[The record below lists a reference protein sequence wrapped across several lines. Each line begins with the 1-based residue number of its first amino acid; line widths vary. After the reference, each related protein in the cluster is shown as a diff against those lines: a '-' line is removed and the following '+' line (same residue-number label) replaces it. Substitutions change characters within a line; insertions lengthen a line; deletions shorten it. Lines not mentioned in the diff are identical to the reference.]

1 MPFVKRDENGQI
13 VAVYQQPLQ
22 DGLEEV
28 PPEDRGLQ
36 IFLDEVLLD
45 YAANRNW
52 MKSDLGLV
60 RVLEDVIEVLIDRG
74 VFMFTDLP
82 DQAQEK
88 LRERHGLRKEFAYI
102 ETLFGPEEDE
112 LETVETAGHGEED
125 SGERFL

>member
-1 MPFVKRDENGQI
+1 MPFVKRDEDGQI

-36 IFLDEVLLD
+36 MFLDEVLLD

-52 MKSDLGLV
+52 IKSDLGLV

-82 DQAQEK
+82 DQAQQK

-102 ETLFGPEEDE
+102 ETLFGSEEDE
-112 LETVETAGHGEED
+112 LETVETGGSGED
-125 SGERFL
+125 SGERYL